1 MYYSGESGRTS
12 LAIAKRV
19 EELMWTD
26 PEELLKE
33 DRPLLEEDCKRLGAA
48 DAATQAYWIA
58 DVEAA
63 KRTAEVVRNRG
74 QSLGRRHGESRV
86 SEEGHLEGR
95 ISDIVED
102 IPTEV
107 DTEGSLAYRRRKK
120 RV

>member
-1 MYYSGESGRTS
+1 
-12 LAIAKRV
+12 
-19 EELMWTD
+19 MWTD
-26 PEELLKE
+26 PEELLEE

-63 KRTAEVVRNRG
+63 KKTAEVVRNRR
-74 QSLGRRHGESRV
+74 QSLGARHGELHV
-86 SEEGHLEGR
+86 GEEGHLEGR